1 MAKWK
6 DRKRVGVRGRR
17 RGGGNPMKSTLQ
29 IVSDHHH
36 TKEQHN
42 SEVAITYSLIELFS
56 YNVQHTVENG
66 KNIERRKEIYSW
78 SRQEPAD

>member
-1 MAKWK
+1 MANWK
-6 DRKRVGVRGRR
+6 YRKRVGVRGRR
-17 RGGGNPMKSTLQ
+17 RGGGNPMKSTQQ

-42 SEVAITYSLIELFS
+42 SEVAIMYSLIELFS
-56 YNVQHTVENG
+56 YNVQHKVENG